1 MANFFTMIGANL
13 FAGNDAEGKFL
24 TLEEIALPEPTMM
37 TENYAPG
44 GGKAEIQV
52 SMDMLEALEAGFNL
66 RGEDPDI
73 WPHFG
78 LGSGRSETY
87 TVLGEIKN
95 KRNGRS
101 VQGKAVLEAQL
112 GKIAGGSFK
121 KGELRNY
128 EYGLIEIF
136 HYELY
141 HDDRELFF
149 WDLWTNALR
158 VGGEDRNAITNSILQ
173 IG

>member
-13 FAGNDAEGKFL
+13 FAGDDAEGKYL
-24 TLEEIALPEPTMM
+24 TLEEIALPEPTVM
-37 TENYAPG
+37 TENYTPG
-44 GGKAEIQV
+44 GGRAEIEV
-52 SMDMLEALEAGFNL
+52 SMDTLEALEAGFNL

-73 WPHFG
+73 WKHFG
-78 LGSGRSETY
+78 LGSGRSKTY

-95 KRNGRS
+95 KRTGGS
-101 VQGKAVLEAQL
+101 VQGKAILEAQL

-136 HYELY
+136 HYQLF
-141 HDDRELFF
+141 HGDQELFF
-149 WDLWTNALR
+149 WDMWTNELR
-158 VGGEDRNAITNSILQ
+158 IHGQDRNAVTNSILQ